1 MCVCVCVCDGRRK
14 RGRYGR
20 ERERCLWA
28 FVSPNA
34 HLENKLFIEFL
45 LHSRGHTKHRRSDRD
60 RLTVSTLKELPGREE
75 RRPGTT
81 GLLAGDIPPF

>member
-1 MCVCVCVCDGRRK
+1 MCVCVCVMGGERE
-14 RGRYGR
+14 GGMG

-45 LHSRGHTKHRRSDRD
+45 LHSRGHTKHRRSDRN